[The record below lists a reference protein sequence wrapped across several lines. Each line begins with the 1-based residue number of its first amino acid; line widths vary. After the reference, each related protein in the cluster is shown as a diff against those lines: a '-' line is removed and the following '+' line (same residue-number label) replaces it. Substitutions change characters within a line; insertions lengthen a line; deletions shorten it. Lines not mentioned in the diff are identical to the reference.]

1 MKKFMGLFGKD
12 IALDLGTANTLI
24 YTREDGIIL
33 NEPSVI
39 AIDNH
44 TDNIIAIG
52 TEAKRFVGK
61 SPKNIRVIRPLK
73 DGVIAEFLAT
83 KNMISYFIHK
93 VLGRFL
99 FIRPSMVICIPTGA
113 TQVEKRAVI
122 ESALQ
127 AGVREVKL
135 IEEPMAAALGANLPI
150 TEPIG
155 NLIIDIGGGTT
166 EIALISLS
174 SVSYGE
180 SLRVAGDAMNEAI
193 QRYCHD
199 ELRLDIGESMA
210 EEIKI
215 TIGAAEPLAK
225 TISMQ
230 VSGKDLVTG
239 IPRRIVMTDKQVVQ
253 ALGLTVQQIVRSI
266 LKALE
271 SCPPELAKD
280 IYGGYILMTG
290 GGSLLRGLD
299 EVISKKTNLK
309 VMIDDDPLTTVVRGT
324 GSVLTTKNTDVLL
337 TV

>member
-99 FIRPSMVICIPTGA
+99 FIRPSIVICIPTGA

-253 ALGLTVQQIVRSI
+253 ALDLTVQQIVRSI

-280 IYGGYILMTG
+280 IYGGHILMTG

-337 TV
+337 TM